1 MSSPLNK
8 ICNQVLSSGIFSEYF
23 KYSDIK
29 SIYKNGDKHIMTNSR
44 LYYPPSPKL
53 LRN

>member
-8 ICNQVLSSGIFSEYF
+8 ISNQALSSGIFPEYL

-29 SIYKNGDKHIMTNSR
+29 PIYKNGGKHIMTNWR
-44 LYYPPSPKL
+44 IRDQLDVTIY
-53 LRN
+53 